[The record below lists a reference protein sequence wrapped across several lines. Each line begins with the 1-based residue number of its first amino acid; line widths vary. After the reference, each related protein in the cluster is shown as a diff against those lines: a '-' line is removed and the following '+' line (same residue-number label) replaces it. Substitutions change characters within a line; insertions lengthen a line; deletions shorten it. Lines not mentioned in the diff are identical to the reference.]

1 MFLNSV
7 TLPDALL
14 TPGQKACLRLVMQH
28 LSSKEI
34 ARELGISPHTVD
46 MRIKRANAALGVSTR
61 FEAARALAACEQLS
75 DASAGDGETYQPLV
89 YQRPDMSEIGICSSA
104 RWPAGERN
112 PPDGKAGATLNEA
125 MGSFDSQLPKPGIS
139 RFLGLGSS
147 KDGQANELGLQAR
160 VLIML
165 AIVIGSVLVFS
176 IFVSVLEGLSRLY

>member
-1 MFLNSV
+1 MSLNAAS
-7 TLPDALL
+7 TPIELL

-61 FEAARALAACEQLS
+61 FEAARALASGERIS
-75 DASAGDGETYQPLV
+75 DASTGDCDRYQPLV
-89 YQRPDMSEIGICSSA
+89 YQRPDMSEPGICPSNA
-104 RWPAGERN
+104 WPAGERN
-112 PPDGKAGATLNEA
+112 PPDGKARSTLHEA
-125 MGSFDSQLPKPGIS
+125 LGGFDSQLPKFGKS
-139 RFLGLGSS
+139 RFLGLGSG
-147 KDGQANELGLQAR
+147 KGGQANSLGLQAR
-160 VLIML
+160 ILTML

>member
-1 MFLNSV
+1 MSLN
-7 TLPDALL
+7 TAAAPIELL

-61 FEAARALAACEQLS
+61 FEAARALAS
-75 DASAGDGETYQPLV
+75 DERVSDPSTGDYDPYQPLV
-89 YQRPDMSEIGICSSA
+89 YQRPDISELETSPTSG
-104 RWPAGERN
+104 WLAGERN
-112 PPDGKAGATLNEA
+112 PPVSKARATLNEA
-125 MGSFDSQLPKPGIS
+125 MGTFDSRLPKFGKS
-139 RFLGLGSS
+139 RFMWLGLG
-147 KDGQANELGLQAR
+147 KGDQANNLGLQAR
-160 VLIML
+160 VLTML